1 METSVY
7 RAMGDE
13 DIALAF
19 RLMQEDAEQF
29 MSTTTRK
36 GKQAEGTETDA
47 QMAFNLLLEELQ
59 AAETCLS
66 DERMTRSMLRA
77 IQSDSAILSQAHDE
91 ENIAR
96 ADHNLSLALSN
107 GQDLTVAE
115 QGAPESPNSDDEFL
129 EKLSALYNTGFDHP
143 MVDIDDYDD
152 DDDTATIS
160 QPESSSWAALRQ
172 PSRPLKTCDAC
183 GDQKHFAQLARVPCR
198 HEYCRECL
206 TRLFRDASND
216 ESLFPPRCCRQNI
229 PLAKNQV
236 FIDSDVVRH
245 FRQKALE
252 FSTPRRTYCHN
263 QRCARFIPGTNYLHD
278 VATCDEC
285 GDQTCMICKGATHDG
300 DCPEDEQLNQ
310 VIQLATEQ
318 HWQRCQNCWAMV
330 ELNTGCNHMT
340 CRCGFGFCYVCG
352 GRWKTC
358 QCEHWD
364 EHRLYARAAQIDA
377 RAQEDEGPA
386 EVIPLRPHPNVQ
398 QPAQQPAQRAIANQQ
413 QAPAQALQQGR
424 RLPAITYPLE
434 DESDDES
441 EIESQG
447 EIEEEVEEVVEAEV
461 AVPPVVQ
468 QTRTQPAFQFPE
480 LDAFRRARLQ
490 QLMEDLRVN
499 HECQHDRW
507 FSKRGPRECEE
518 CGDVMPIFIYECRQC
533 HIMACRRCRYHRL

>member
-1 METSVY
+1 MEMSVY
-7 RAMGDE
+7 GAMGDE

-29 MSTTTRK
+29 ISTSSRK

-77 IQSDSAILSQAHDE
+77 IQTDGPVLSQAYDE
-91 ENIAR
+91 ENVAR
-96 ADHNLSLALSN
+96 ADRNLSIALSN
-107 GQDLTVAE
+107 GQDVDVAE
-115 QGAPESPNSDDEFL
+115 QGTPESPNSDEEFL
-129 EKLSALYNTGFDHP
+129 EKLSVLYNTGFDHP
-143 MVDIDDYDD
+143 RGSIFDYD

-160 QPESSSWAALRQ
+160 QPESSSWAASRQ
-172 PSRPLKTCDAC
+172 PSRPPKTCDAC
-183 GDQKHFAQLARVPCR
+183 GDEKHFAELARAPCH

-236 FIDSDVVRH
+236 FIDSDVVRT
-245 FRQKALE
+245 FRQKAIE

-263 QRCARFIPGTNYLHD
+263 RRCARFIPGTNYLND
-278 VATCDEC
+278 VATCSHC
-285 GDQTCMICKGATHDG
+285 GYRTCMICKGATHNG

-310 VIQLATEQ
+310 VIELATE
-318 HWQRCQNCWAMV
+318 HRWQRCQRCWAMV

-340 CRCGFGFCYVCG
+340 CRCGFQFCYVCG
-352 GRWKTC
+352 DRWKTC
-358 QCEHWD
+358 ECVHWD
-364 EHRLYARAAQIDA
+364 EHRLYTRAVVIDA
-377 RAQEDEGPA
+377 RDEGDERPA
-386 EVIPLRPHPNVQ
+386 EVIPFRPHQNGQQAVQ
-398 QPAQQPAQRAIANQQ
+398 QPVQQPIANQQ
-413 QAPAQALQQGR
+413 QAPAHFLQQGG
-424 RLPAITYPLE
+424 RLPAGAYRVVF
-434 DESDDES
+434 ESDDES
-441 EIESQG
+441 ED
-447 EIEEEVEEVVEAEV
+447 EVEEEAEV
-461 AVPPVVQ
+461 AVQPVAEQ
-468 QTRTQPAFQFPE
+468 APWEPPAFEFPE
-480 LDAFRRARLQ
+480 LDIVRRARVQ
-490 QLMEDLRVN
+490 QLMEDLRHN

-507 FSKRGPRECEE
+507 FSKRGPRGCEE

>member
-7 RAMGDE
+7 GAMGDE

-66 DERMTRSMLRA
+66 DVRMTRSMLRA
-77 IQSDSAILSQAHDE
+77 IQSDGAILSQAHDE

-96 ADHNLSLALSN
+96 ADRNLSLALSN
-107 GQDLTVAE
+107 GQDLTMAE

-129 EKLSALYNTGFDHP
+129 EKLSALYNTGIGHP
-143 MVDIDDYDD
+143 MGDIDDYGD

-172 PSRPLKTCDAC
+172 PSRPPKTCDAC

-236 FIDSDVVRH
+236 FIDSDVVSH

-285 GDQTCMICKGATHDG
+285 GHQTCMICKGATHNG

-330 ELNTGCNHMT
+330 ELNTGCFHMT
-340 CRCGFGFCYVCG
+340 
-352 GRWKTC
+352 
-358 QCEHWD
+358 
-364 EHRLYARAAQIDA
+364 LYARAVQIDA
-377 RAQEDEGPA
+377 RDQDDEGPA

-398 QPAQQPAQRAIANQQ
+398 QPAQRAIVNQQ

-434 DESDDES
+434 DESDD
-441 EIESQG
+441 ESQG

>member
-1 METSVY
+1 MDMSVY
-7 RAMGDE
+7 TGMGDE

-36 GKQAEGTETDA
+36 GKQVEGSETDA

-77 IQSDSAILSQAHDE
+77 IQLDGPVLSQAHDE

-96 ADHNLSLALSN
+96 ADRDMSIALSN
-107 GQDLTVAE
+107 GQVVDTAR
-115 QGAPESPNSDDEFL
+115 QATPEAVNSDEEFL
-129 EKLSALYNTGFDHP
+129 EKLSVIYNTGFDHSLRGL
-143 MVDIDDYDD
+143 DDDD

-160 QPESSSWAALRQ
+160 QPESSSWAA
-172 PSRPLKTCDAC
+172 SRRPARPPKTCDAC
-183 GDQKHFAQLARVPCR
+183 GDEKHFAQLARVPCR
-198 HEYCRECL
+198 HEYCRDCL

-229 PLAKNQV
+229 PLDKNQV

-263 QRCARFIPGTNYLHD
+263 QNCARFIPATNYLD
-278 VATCDEC
+278 DIATCDEC
-285 GDQTCMICKGATHDG
+285 GYETCMTCKGATHNG
-300 DCPEDEQLNQ
+300 DCPNDEQLQQ
-310 VIQLATEQ
+310 VFDLATAQ

-352 GRWKTC
+352 ARWKTC

-377 RAQEDEGPA
+377 RGQEDEVPA
-386 EVIPLRPHPNVQ
+386 GELVLRPRANVQ
-398 QPAQQPAQRAIANQQ
+398 QLAQQPIVNRQQIQPPVQPQAQLRIQPRAQPQVVPQERLLQVILADDSDEESEDEIEDQTAVAVQPIVQ
-413 QAPAQALQQGR
+413 QAPTR
-424 RLPAITYPLE
+424 
-434 DESDDES
+434 
-441 EIESQG
+441 
-447 EIEEEVEEVVEAEV
+447 
-461 AVPPVVQ
+461 PV
-468 QTRTQPAFQFPE
+468 FQFPD
-480 LDAFRRARLQ
+480 LDYIRRTRVQ
-490 QLMEDLRVN
+490 QLMEDLRHN